1 MWRQENK
8 LTLACSQSIDMTEKL
23 RFKMNSFFL
32 VWINLCKLHTL
43 SKDDSLARVVAL
55 DVVLLGI
62 LNQHSSCEKTTGTI
76 NVSGTNPARF
86 GQIAEQE
93 SRGVSLSWIIES
105 GKQLFWLLLLTI
117 SGKVLKLF
125 VKVISVRIGW
135 LHNITQ
141 KISSS
146 HVCLGACYLHHLVKT
161 EQISTTDVLMVA
173 IHLPAMTSLLW
184 TSRSGIRCSSGD
196 GTSQEF
202 LDIFLGWIAEL

>member
-1 MWRQENK
+1 
-8 LTLACSQSIDMTEKL
+8 MTEKL

-32 VWINLCKLHTL
+32 VWINLCKLHNL
-43 SKDDSLARVVAL
+43 SKDDSLARVVVL

-146 HVCLGACYLHHLVKT
+146 HVCLRACYLHHLVKA

-196 GTSQEF
+196 GTSQE
-202 LDIFLGWIAEL
+202 LLNIFLGWIAEL